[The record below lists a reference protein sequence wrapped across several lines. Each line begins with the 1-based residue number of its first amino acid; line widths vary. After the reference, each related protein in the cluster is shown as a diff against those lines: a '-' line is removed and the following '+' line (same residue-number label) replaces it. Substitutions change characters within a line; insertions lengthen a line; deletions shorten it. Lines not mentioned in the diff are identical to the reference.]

1 MLREKIMSDKKNIPD
16 DLNMDVLIAD
26 LMLRVTTLERL
37 LVSKGLLSESE
48 MTKMSEEIAAKI
60 AKTILEKVGASKEIE
75 KLVEDLGG
83 PKKDYNN

>member
-1 MLREKIMSDKKNIPD
+1 MLWEKIMSDKKNIPD

>member
-1 MLREKIMSDKKNIPD
+1 MSDKKNIPD